1 MAVATIFHQEKGVCT
16 FAKCFFFFAQKKK
29 KNVTIFRVPVLR
41 THWPF
46 CSVAEQHAN
55 TQSAICEADTLVIRY
70 SSTLVMVWVS
80 WFSYPLQHGKNGK
93 YEFILFW
100 VFFLSLSLF
109 LYPQIPFSFLWL
121 FRDLKNGSHVK
132 NPALCLCFKWNAFG
146 SGIQLCSIL
155 CIGSLVKKGLL
166 S

>member
-16 FAKCFFFFAQKKK
+16 LQNVSFSLRKKK
-29 KNVTIFRVPVLR
+29 KVTIFRVPVHR
-41 THWPF
+41 TRWPF

-93 YEFILFW
+93 YEFILFG
-100 VFFLSLSLF
+100 VFSLSRFFCILK
-109 LYPQIPFSFLWL
+109 YPSPSCDSFVILKMVHTWKTQHYVCDLNEMLLEVAYSCVPFYVLT
-121 FRDLKNGSHVK
+121 
-132 NPALCLCFKWNAFG
+132 A
-146 SGIQLCSIL
+146 
-155 CIGSLVKKGLL
+155 
-166 S
+166 